1 MKDIIGNCYP
11 YTEDDEDEVF
21 EKVSLIAERR
31 KLQSEME
38 MFARINN
45 EGKIDWND
53 EEQLKWYIDV
63 DCLNKKL
70 EINYYLYCRFMNETY
85 FTSQEIAEKALDKF
99 GDRIKKLYLDN

>member
-38 MFARINN
+38 LFARMNN
-45 EGKIDWND
+45 EYEIDWND
-53 EEQLKWYIDV
+53 EEQLKWYMY
-63 DCLNKKL
+63 
-70 EINYYLYCRFMNETY
+70 INDDD
-85 FTSQEIAEKALDKF
+85 LD
-99 GDRIKKLYLDN
+99 ISNVYNII